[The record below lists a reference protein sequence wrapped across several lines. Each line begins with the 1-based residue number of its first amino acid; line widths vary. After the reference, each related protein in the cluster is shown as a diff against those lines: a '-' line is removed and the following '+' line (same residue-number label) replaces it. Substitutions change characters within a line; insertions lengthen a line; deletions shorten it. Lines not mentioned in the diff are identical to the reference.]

1 MEEEKEWREKKKK
14 DALDRVKENIKI
26 QNQKKKE
33 LLERKKQREMQKMN
47 EFKQ

>member
-1 MEEEKEWREKKKK
+1 
-14 DALDRVKENIKI
+14 LDRVKENIKI

>member
-14 DALDRVKENIKI
+14 EALDRVKENIKI